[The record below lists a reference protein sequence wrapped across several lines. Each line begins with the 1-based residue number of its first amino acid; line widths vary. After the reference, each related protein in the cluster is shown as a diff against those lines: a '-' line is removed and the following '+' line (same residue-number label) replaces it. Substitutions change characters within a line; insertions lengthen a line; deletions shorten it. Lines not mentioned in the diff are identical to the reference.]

1 MTNMTTKEKIVFEAL
16 KLFSRDGF
24 EASSTRAIARSINCS
39 DAVIYKHFKSK
50 QEILDAIV
58 EICSNRIMEKT
69 SQIKLEEMCWKD
81 VEKICLDMFIFQTSD
96 EWIVSFRQLLVI
108 EQFKNEELGKIYKEV
123 FINKPLEYMEVMFE
137 TLIKLGYMKQGN
149 PKVYAMDLYS
159 PFFMYHTI
167 DIENE
172 EIHKILKE
180 HVTLF
185 RKNVVTD
192 EVYLESDTVGID

>member
-96 EWIVSFRQLLVI
+96 EWIVPFRQLLVI

-123 FINKPLEYMEVMFE
+123 FIIKPLEYMEVMFE
-137 TLIKLGYMKQGN
+137 TLIKLGYMKHGN

-167 DIENE
+167 GIENE

>member
-1 MTNMTTKEKIVFEAL
+1 MTTKEKIVFEAL